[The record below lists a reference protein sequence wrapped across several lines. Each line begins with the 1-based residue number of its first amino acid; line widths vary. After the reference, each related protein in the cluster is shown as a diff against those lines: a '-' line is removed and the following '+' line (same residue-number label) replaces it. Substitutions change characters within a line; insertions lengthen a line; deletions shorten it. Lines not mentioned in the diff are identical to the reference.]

1 MSGHDQWPNDHIEW
15 SVTIA
20 LFIIVGMT
28 WWIILS

>member
-1 MSGHDQWPNDHIEW
+1 MTNDQWPNDRIEW

-20 LFIIVGMT
+20 LACIVGMA